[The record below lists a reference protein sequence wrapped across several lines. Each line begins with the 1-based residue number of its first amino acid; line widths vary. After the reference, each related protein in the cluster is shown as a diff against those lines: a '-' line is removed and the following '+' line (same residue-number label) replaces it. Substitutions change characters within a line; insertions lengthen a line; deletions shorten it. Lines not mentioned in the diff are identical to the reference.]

1 VNAAIVFT
9 TFYYVITFVAAC
21 AKFMPN
27 FLGLGFSTS
36 TLLVSNF
43 LASEGL

>member
-9 TFYYVITFVAAC
+9 TFYYVITFDAAC